1 MISPKSRQRKAFL
14 LNLFLVLVSFKYA
27 DEFDFFTA
35 PENFR
40 YMGIFLVFNTFIATF
55 LWYYVAKKRKKILPK
70 FLEKNT
76 RNIKRMFQCFCPRS
90 GRVYKEKVFI

>member
-27 DEFDFFTA
+27 DEFDFFTV

-55 LWYYVAKKRKKILPK
+55 L
-70 FLEKNT
+70 
-76 RNIKRMFQCFCPRS
+76 
-90 GRVYKEKVFI
+90 